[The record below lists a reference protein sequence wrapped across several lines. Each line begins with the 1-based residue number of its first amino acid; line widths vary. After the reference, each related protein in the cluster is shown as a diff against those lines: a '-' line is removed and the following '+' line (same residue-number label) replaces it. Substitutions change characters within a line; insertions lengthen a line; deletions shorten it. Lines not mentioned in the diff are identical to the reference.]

1 MRITTTV
8 FVVDCEQDTAPVLV
22 ASLNKNTREAVDPPF
37 EEVEDDIKSREVKY
51 YSPSK
56 KSSRPLDSF
65 SLPPVPS
72 SAFLAQGKKIGET
85 RIKLF

>member
-1 MRITTTV
+1 MRITTPV

-37 EEVEDDIKSREVKY
+37 EEVEDDIKSRKLNIILLQ
-51 YSPSK
+51 K
-56 KSSRPLDSF
+56 KVQGHLIALAYHLF
-65 SLPPVPS
+65 HLLLSLLKARKLVR
-72 SAFLAQGKKIGET
+72 T